1 MLLAESAETQ
11 DVLSAGT
18 PRQLVLIVEDEEGVR
33 SVWERAVTALGYEAI
48 AVADAEAAMEM
59 LSPPPNVAILDVHL
73 PGASGLWLSEE
84 IRRISP
90 TTAIVF
96 ATGDSRIPPKDTLAP
111 HVTAYLVKPFS
122 AGKFQKTVRT
132 AMEWSETE
140 SLRRSRFA

>member
-1 MLLAESAETQ
+1 MTTPP
-11 DVLSAGT
+11 AGIG
-18 PRQLVLIVEDEEGVR
+18 RQLVLIVEDEEGVR

-48 AVADAEAAMEM
+48 VVADAEAAMQN

-84 IRRISP
+84 IRKVSP

-122 AGKFQKTVRT
+122 AGKFQKAVRT
-132 AMEWSETE
+132 AMAWSEAE
-140 SLRRSRFA
+140 GARGSRFS